1 MNAKR
6 IMHSALLIGIA
17 LAFGCSEEEEAQPQA
32 GRQGG
37 FGGRGGPGGR
47 TAAAIPVKGDTV
59 SRADMSAYVETYAR
73 LEAERQVS
81 VLARTTGLVEALTG
95 EEGDLVRQSQA
106 LVQLNKEEL
115 SLNLKQAQTA
125 FDDANT
131 NYERIKVLHD
141 QRMVSQTEY
150 ESSRLRFANAKLNL
164 EEAELNLTYTDLTAP
179 ISGVITQRLVEIGDL
194 VRGNQEVFVIA
205 DLDPLLVRIFVPERR
220 MYQLHSGQEAT
231 IAVEAL
237 PEQNF
242 TGQIRMISPE
252 VDPNSGTVKV
262 TLEVGANG
270 LLKPGMFATVRIITE
285 RRPKTLV
292 VPKKA
297 LILETDEDD
306 VFIIEEGKAR
316 RAAVELGFVEGDRVE
331 IVSGLKEGDI
341 VVTIGHE
348 GLKDGAAVRLAGTA
362 LATSEEEGP
371 PGSEGGGGGRG
382 QSGGAGGG
390 KGGQRGQRGG
400 AEGGQ
405 GAGQRSGDQATS
417 GPDSSATGQ
426 SARPD
431 SMRQTAPA
439 QDGGR

>member
-1 MNAKR
+1 MNLKHITR
-6 IMHSALLIGIA
+6 IALLIGLV
-17 LAFGCSEEEEAQPQA
+17 LAFGCGEEEEAKPQA
-32 GRQGG
+32 GAR
-37 FGGRGGPGGR
+37 GGRGGPGGR
-47 TAAAIPVKGDTV
+47 KAAAIPVKGDTV

-73 LEAERQVS
+73 LEAERKVS

-95 EEGDLVRQSQA
+95 EEGNKVRQGQA
-106 LVQLNKEEL
+106 LVRLNKEEL
-115 SLNLKQAQTA
+115 SLRLKQMQAA
-125 FDDANT
+125 FEEAKAN
-131 NYERIKVLHD
+131 YQRIEVLHD

-150 ESSRLRFANAKLNL
+150 ESTRLRFANAALGL

-220 MYQLHSGQEAT
+220 MYQLHPGQEAT

-237 PEQNF
+237 PEHNF

-252 VDPNSGTVKV
+252 IDPESGTVKV
-262 TLEVGANG
+262 TLEVDANG

-285 RRPKTLV
+285 RRPNTLV

-306 VFIIEEGKAR
+306 VFIIEEGKVR
-316 RAAVELGFVEGDRVE
+316 RASIELGFIEGSQVE
-331 IVSGLKEGDI
+331 IISGLKEGDI

-362 LATSEEEGP
+362 LATSEEGGP
-371 PGSEGGGGGRG
+371 SDGKGAWAGDG
-382 QSGGAGGG
+382 SGGA
-390 KGGQRGQRGG
+390 K
-400 AEGGQ
+400 
-405 GAGQRSGDQATS
+405 QRSGDQAVS
-417 GPDSSATGQ
+417 GRSSAKSDSSATGQ
-426 SARPD
+426 AAHPD
-431 SMRQTAPA
+431 SMRQTTRN
-439 QDGGR
+439 QGGGS

>member
-1 MNAKR
+1 MNLKHITR
-6 IMHSALLIGIA
+6 IALLIGLV
-17 LAFGCSEEEEAQPQA
+17 LAFGCGEEEEAKPQA
-32 GRQGG
+32 GAR
-37 FGGRGGPGGR
+37 GGRGGPGGR
-47 TAAAIPVKGDTV
+47 KAAAIPVKGDTV

-73 LEAERQVS
+73 LEAERKVS

-95 EEGDLVRQSQA
+95 EEGDKVRQGQA
-106 LVQLNKEEL
+106 LVRLNKEEL
-115 SLNLKQAQTA
+115 SLRLKQVQAA
-125 FDDANT
+125 FEEAKAN
-131 NYERIKVLHD
+131 YQRIEVLHD

-150 ESSRLRFANAKLNL
+150 ESTRLRFANAALGL

-220 MYQLHSGQEAT
+220 MYQLHPGQEAT

-252 VDPNSGTVKV
+252 IDPESGTVKV
-262 TLEVGANG
+262 TLEVDANG

-285 RRPKTLV
+285 RRPNTLV

-306 VFIIEEGKAR
+306 VFIIEEGKVR
-316 RAAVELGFVEGDRVE
+316 RAAIELGFIEGGQVE
-331 IVSGLKEGDI
+331 IISGLKEGDI

-348 GLKDGAAVRLAGTA
+348 GLKDGAAVRLAGTP
-362 LATSEEEGP
+362 LATSEEG
-371 PGSEGGGGGRG
+371 GS
-382 QSGGAGGG
+382 SGGAGGWAG
-390 KGGQRGQRGG
+390 DGSGG
-400 AEGGQ
+400 AR
-405 GAGQRSGDQATS
+405 QRSGDQAAS
-417 GPDSSATGQ
+417 GQSSAKSDSSATGQ
-426 SARPD
+426 AARPD
-431 SMRQTAPA
+431 SMRQTTRS
-439 QDGGR
+439 QGGGR

>member
-1 MNAKR
+1 MNPKNITR
-6 IMHSALLIGIA
+6 IALLIGLILA
-17 LAFGCSEEEEAQPQA
+17 LGCGEEEAAKPQA
-32 GRQGG
+32 GAGR
-37 FGGRGGPGGR
+37 GRGGPGGR
-47 TAAAIPVKGDTV
+47 KAAAIPVKGDTV

-73 LEAERQVS
+73 LEAERKVS

-95 EEGDLVRQSQA
+95 EEGNKVRQGQA
-106 LVQLNKEEL
+106 LVRLNKEEL
-115 SLNLKQAQTA
+115 SLRLKQAQATFEEA
-125 FDDANT
+125 KA
-131 NYERIKVLHD
+131 NYERIEVLHD

-150 ESSRLRFANAKLNL
+150 ESTRLRFANATLGL

-220 MYQLHSGQEAT
+220 MYQLHPGQEAT

-252 VDPNSGTVKV
+252 VDPKSGTVKV

-285 RRPKTLV
+285 RRPNTLV
-292 VPKKA
+292 VAKKA

-306 VFIIEEGKAR
+306 VFIIAEGKVR
-316 RAAVELGFVEGDRVE
+316 RAAVELGFVEGDQVE
-331 IVSGLKEGDI
+331 IISGLKEGDI

-362 LATSEEEGP
+362 LATSEEGEPSGD
-371 PGSEGGGGGRG
+371 EGGWQGGA
-382 QSGGAGGG
+382 SGGAG
-390 KGGQRGQRGG
+390 QQ
-400 AEGGQ
+400 
-405 GAGQRSGDQATS
+405 SGDQAAS
-417 GPDSSATGQ
+417 GPNSAKSDSSATGQ
-426 SARPD
+426 DARPD
-431 SMRQTAPA
+431 STRQTKHS

>member
-1 MNAKR
+1 MNLKHITR
-6 IMHSALLIGIA
+6 IALLIGLV
-17 LAFGCSEEEEAQPQA
+17 LAFGCGEEEEAKPQA
-32 GRQGG
+32 GAR
-37 FGGRGGPGGR
+37 GGRGGPGGGR
-47 TAAAIPVKGDTV
+47 NPAAIPVKGDTV

-73 LEAERQVS
+73 LEAERKVS

-95 EEGDLVRQSQA
+95 EEGNKVRQGQA
-106 LVQLNKEEL
+106 LVRLNKEEL
-115 SLNLKQAQTA
+115 SLRLKQVQAA
-125 FDDANT
+125 FEEAKAN
-131 NYERIKVLHD
+131 YQRIKVLHD

-150 ESSRLRFANAKLNL
+150 ESTRLRFANAALGL

-220 MYQLHSGQEAT
+220 MYQLHPGQEAT

-252 VDPNSGTVKV
+252 IDPESGTVKV
-262 TLEVGANG
+262 TLEVDANG

-285 RRPKTLV
+285 RRPNTLV

-316 RAAVELGFVEGDRVE
+316 RAAIELGFIEGGQVE
-331 IVSGLKEGDI
+331 IISGLKEGDI

-362 LATSEEEGP
+362 LATSEEGGS
-371 PGSEGGGGGRG
+371 PGGEGGWAGDG
-382 QSGGAGGG
+382 SGGA
-390 KGGQRGQRGG
+390 R
-400 AEGGQ
+400 
-405 GAGQRSGDQATS
+405 QRSGDQAAAGRS
-417 GPDSSATGQ
+417 SAKSDSSATDQ
-426 SARPD
+426 AARPD
-431 SMRQTAPA
+431 SMRQTTRS
-439 QDGGR
+439 QGGGR